1 MYLSYMN
8 NKTQN
13 KNNIFVKDANKTQ
26 IDYNSLKE
34 NEIENINIL
43 KKSKNKK
50 FRKNGSTFNDVL
62 LVKTKPFSP
71 INMSNLYLDKS
82 NNNERNSDLSY
93 EKGKARDTLHHV
105 KSFLIKKF
113 KEDFT

>member
-1 MYLSYMN
+1 
-8 NKTQN
+8 
-13 KNNIFVKDANKTQ
+13 
-26 IDYNSLKE
+26 
-34 NEIENINIL
+34 
-43 KKSKNKK
+43 
-50 FRKNGSTFNDVL
+50 
-62 LVKTKPFSP
+62 
-71 INMSNLYLDKS
+71 MSNLYLDKS